1 MSEES
6 FEQAKQRLKEAYS
19 NIEPS
24 VYEKFDPYVF
34 EGMPRGFNVQDKF
47 KSIDEITL
55 DDIKSFY
62 DNIFYKE
69 SRTSCCLCP
78 FSKNLN

>member
-1 MSEES
+1 MLLSMDFSAGGTFPIDLFDKSFEHINDSVKNPNLSEES

-47 KSIDEITL
+47 K
-55 DDIKSFY
+55 KY
-62 DNIFYKE
+62 
-69 SRTSCCLCP
+69 
-78 FSKNLN
+78 